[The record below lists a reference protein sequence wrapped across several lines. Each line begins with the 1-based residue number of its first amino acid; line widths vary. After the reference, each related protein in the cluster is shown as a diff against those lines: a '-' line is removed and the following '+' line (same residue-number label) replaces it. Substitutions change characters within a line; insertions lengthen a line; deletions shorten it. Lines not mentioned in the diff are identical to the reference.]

1 MSPVQLNR
9 NLTGAADSVQVH
21 PERVEGPRPNR
32 QPASGA
38 SFDEALQAQLLG
50 ASGVKLSA
58 HAQKRLA
65 ERNIQLGADEAARLG
80 AAVDRIQ
87 QKGADKSLVLMDD
100 LALVVSA
107 RNRVVITALDAASA
121 KDGVFTGI
129 DSAVIV

>member
-1 MSPVQLNR
+1 MSPVQLNGKV
-9 NLTGAADSVQVH
+9 TGATGSVQAR
-21 PERVEGPRPNR
+21 PERVEGPKTSR

-50 ASGVKLSA
+50 RSGVKLSA

-65 ERNIQLGADEAARLG
+65 ERNVQLGADETARLG

-87 QKGADKSLVLMDD
+87 AKGADKSLVLMDD

-121 KDGVFTGI
+121 KNGVFTGI